1 MTSGPAIDLER
12 PSDPELRRQMA
23 RAQAEAASA
32 RFWLSFVRLVLGGF
46 VAVMSGALAGATLWY
61 FAGSHAVLP
70 DLGPTL
76 LTAGG
81 EEEGAQLVPAPDLAS
96 PDLDSSL
103 PDLPELTAAEPLVEP
118 SPDPTAGQQAALDP
132 ALAEGPVAAPG
143 PTAPNPT
150 AANPT
155 AALPDPQPAP
165 ILVPD
170 RSLQLSWMEEPPLLE
185 GDQIAGL
192 IEQQGD
198 SAEAADGLEETAPV
212 QATDQQIQTAQLMRK
227 PTAGEIDSALEAL
240 DLASLSPAGIA
251 PQQPPAWRRH
261 AVPVAKP
268 FEQPVIAVVIDDLG
282 LNRPNTRRTIELPGP
297 LTLALMTYAE
307 TLQDFADRARSNGHE
322 LLVHF
327 PMAPRDPQYD
337 PGPNAL
343 RSELSREELGHRLDW
358 GLSRFE
364 GFVGINNHMGS
375 GFTTSV
381 PGMAQVMLQ
390 LKARGLLYL
399 DSLTVPGAVG
409 APLADRLGVPYAIR
423 DIFIDNDSED
433 RQSIRRQLQQ
443 LERIALRRG
452 RAIGIAH
459 PHDATIEELAIW
471 LPEVQKRGFQLVPV
485 SALVL
490 KPSGLAVT
498 PKPANGSS
506 G

>member
-61 FAGSHAVLP
+61 FAGSHTMLP

-81 EEEGAQLVPAPDLAS
+81 GEEPASLVPAPELNAPDLTASDLTASEPNFEPPSEQMADPAAGDQAAIGSAPSEGLAPES
-96 PDLDSSL
+96 PDS
-103 PDLPELTAAEPLVEP
+103 T
-118 SPDPTAGQQAALDP
+118 T
-132 ALAEGPVAAPG
+132 
-143 PTAPNPT
+143 
-150 AANPT
+150 
-155 AALPDPQPAP
+155 ALPDPQAAP

-185 GDQIAGL
+185 SDQIAEL
-192 IEQQGD
+192 IERQD
-198 SAEAADGLEETAPV
+198 DPEAGADGAAPDETAGAP
-212 QATDQQIQTAQLMRK
+212 TQTAQLLRK
-227 PTAGEIDSALEAL
+227 PTPGQIDSALESL
-240 DLASLSPAGIA
+240 DLVSLSPAGIT
-251 PQQPPAWRRH
+251 PQKPPAWRRY

-268 FEQPVIAVVIDDLG
+268 FERPVIAVVIDDLG

-307 TLQDFADRARSNGHE
+307 TLQDFADRARANGHE

-327 PMAPRDPQYD
+327 PMAPRDPRYD

-343 RSELSREELGHRLDW
+343 RTELSRDQLAHRLDW

-364 GFVGINNHMGS
+364 GFVGLNNHMGS
-375 GFTTSV
+375 GFTTSI

-409 APLADRLGVPYAIR
+409 APLADRLGVPYAVR
-423 DIFIDNDSED
+423 DIFIDNESED
-433 RQSIRRQLQQ
+433 RAAIRRQLQQ
-443 LERIALRRG
+443 LERVALRRG
-452 RAIGIAH
+452 WAIGIAH

-471 LPEVQKRGFQLVPV
+471 LSEVQKRGFQLVPV
-485 SALVL
+485 SALVI
-490 KPSGLAVT
+490 KPRGLAVT
-498 PKPANGSS
+498 PKAANGS